1 MFNLH
6 YQWAS
11 SGAPDVQ
18 AWQLRFADGALQAH
32 ALQRSRAAAD
42 VLAAEAEV
50 LPLPEHA
57 VQAMALPAASLQDNM
72 AHNSETSQS
81 DNRVE
86 CAK

>member
-1 MFNLH
+1 M
-6 YQWAS
+6 
-11 SGAPDVQ
+11 
-18 AWQLRFADGALQAH
+18 
-32 ALQRSRAAAD
+32 
-42 VLAAEAEV
+42 

-81 DNRVE
+81 HNRVE